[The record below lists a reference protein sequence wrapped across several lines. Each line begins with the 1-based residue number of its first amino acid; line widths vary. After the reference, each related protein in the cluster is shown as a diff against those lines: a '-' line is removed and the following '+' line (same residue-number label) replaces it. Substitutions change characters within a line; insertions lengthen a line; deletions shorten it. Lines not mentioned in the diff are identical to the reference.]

1 MQNYTVDTIALRKL
15 MIEQGYMT
23 ISSLSKASDVS
34 RNTLS
39 KVLDGSIRPSADVM
53 SKLAVAL
60 TMSPEVAGRVF
71 LPETYAVRKFRDR
84 QWRYAKWQR
93 TSR

>member
-23 ISSLSKASDVS
+23 ISSLSKASDVG

-71 LPETYAVRKFRDR
+71 FARNLRST
-84 QWRYAKWQR
+84 
-93 TSR
+93 